1 MEFMIDSANLEE
13 IELVKELGVLGGV
26 TTNPLIIKRG
36 IKESRYRGLFLDLA
50 KRILELAQDKP
61 VFFQVVGH
69 TVEEL
74 EEQAERVYEK
84 LRKFGNPHIKVPFN
98 PALGEN
104 DDLYAGLRTIQRL
117 KNKKIP
123 VLATAI
129 VTPTQAFLATLAG
142 ADYSVLMLR
151 PYDNI
156 VAEELGLE
164 LKEDGFLD
172 NNRVAEECRA
182 KNKVLP
188 DSFFTSGLDNLKR
201 TNRMFKEH
209 NLETK
214 LLIAGIRNVVQLSS
228 VLEEG
233 VNAVTLPFKVFYSIF
248 PHEGTRRFV
257 RDTYTGCPSMYRRF
271 LDDKK

>member
-1 MEFMIDSANLEE
+1 MLDSANLEE
-13 IELVKELGVLGGV
+13 IRQVKELGVLGGV

-36 IKESRYRGLFLDLA
+36 IKESRYRGRFLDLA

-74 EEQAERVYEK
+74 EEQAKRIYEQ
-84 LRKFGNPHIKVPFN
+84 LRRFGNPHIKVPFN
-98 PALGEN
+98 PALKEK
-104 DDLYAGLRTIQRL
+104 DDIYAGLKAMRRL
-117 KNKKIP
+117 KDRKIP

-129 VTPTQAFLATLAG
+129 VTPTQAFLAALTG
-142 ADYSVLMLR
+142 VDYSVLMLR

-172 NNRVAEECRA
+172 NDQVMKACIQ
-182 KNKVLP
+182 KNKTLP
-188 DSFFTSGLDNLKR
+188 SSFFTSGLENLRR
-201 TNRMFKEH
+201 TSRMFREH
-209 NLETK
+209 SLETK
-214 LLIAGIRNVVQLSS
+214 LLVAGIRNVVQLSS
-228 VLEEG
+228 VIEEG
-233 VNAVTLPFKVFYSIF
+233 VDAVTLPFKVFYSVL

-257 RDTYTGCPSMYRRF
+257 RDTYEGCPKMYRRF
-271 LDDKK
+271 LDDKR